1 MCSELHYLHVLG
13 PVRYLLIVSIG
24 MGSVYVIV
32 YFATYIRYNGGTCVH
47 GHTVP
52 TLYMYCQLQLLQP
65 KVESSS
71 VMHMGGKRRTS

>member
-13 PVRYLLIVSIG
+13 PVFIDCIHRHGFCLRHRLFCHLHTLEVH
-24 MGSVYVIV
+24 VYM
-32 YFATYIRYNGGTCVH
+32 YIPYS
-47 GHTVP
+47 

-71 VMHMGGKRRTS
+71 VMHMGANRRTP

>member
-1 MCSELHYLHVLG
+1 MYLDL
-13 PVRYLLIVSIG
+13 YLLIVSIG

-32 YFATYIRYNGGTCVH
+32 YFATYLHVGTYRYTGGTCVACVH
-47 GHTVP
+47 VH

-65 KVESSS
+65 KAESSS